1 MTRRKSSAAVEKEI
15 VRVAD
20 FSRQELV
27 ELWVKAHG
35 HSPPKGIKRGLLER
49 DHAHRLQGK
58 AFGRL
63 KPATAKALLAIAR
76 GQNVQSSSSSLSLK
90 PGTRLVRE
98 WNGIPHQVD
107 VTDDGYIWSGKCFAS
122 LSAVA
127 KAITGAHWSGPRF
140 FGV

>member
-1 MTRRKSSAAVEKEI
+1 
-15 VRVAD
+15 RVAEL
-20 FSRQELV
+20 RREELV
-27 ELWVKAHG
+27 ELWIRAHG
-35 HSPPKGIKRGLLER
+35 HPPPKGIKRGLLER
-49 DHAHRLQGK
+49 DYAHRLQAK

-76 GQNVQSSSSSLSLK
+76 GQSEECSSPAPSIK

-98 WNGIPHQVD
+98 WNGEPHQVD
-107 VTDDGYIWSGKCFAS
+107 VTDEGYLWGGKCFAS

-127 KAITGAHWSGPRF
+127 RAITGAHWSGPRF